1 MSNKS
6 KEKVRA
12 KWANESIEPM
22 LDSGYKQYDLLVAL
36 NWYNSMVD
44 AKTITK
50 YLNTYLKSTN
60 SKKTLTSRVSQ
71 QTAGGVCR
79 LLARDQGDYRLQE
92 YMDNWVLRLDDKVSP
107 KDITSSSSKKVLTIQ
122 QLTAIKLNEY
132 ITELDNAFENF
143 LTSGFKM
150 KYSST
155 NALGRMNVKSSYTK
169 DIIKW
174 AVSVR
179 EEFIESKT
187 DKDMKEGYSNYTNT
201 EKNKVIKF
209 FDTMIEEV
217 SLYGIAVKPVRKKKI
232 VPATKIVEKLKYLD
246 LFPELSLKSINP
258 VNLIDAKEVW
268 LYNTATK
275 MLTYYTSDGGMTIS
289 GTSIK
294 GFDSSEQRRLRKP
307 NNQLKEII
315 KLRKGLWIKK
325 FKSMAKTVT
334 TSGTGR
340 VNASTII
347 LKAFT

>member
-1 MSNKS
+1 MSKA
-6 KEKVRA
+6 KVRA

-22 LDSGYKQYDLLVAL
+22 LVSGYKQYELLAAL
-36 NWYNSMVD
+36 NWYNTMTDS
-44 AKTITK
+44 KTITK
-50 YLNTYLKSTN
+50 YLNTYLKSIKSN
-60 SKKTLTSRVSQ
+60 KSLTSKVSQ

-92 YMDNWVLRLDDKVSP
+92 YMDNFVDRLEVKVV
-107 KDITSSSSKKVLTIQ
+107 TSTVSTKKVLTIQ

-132 ITELDNAFENF
+132 ITEMDNAFENF
-143 LTSGFKM
+143 LDSGFKM
-150 KYSST
+150 KYSAT

-169 DIIKW
+169 DIIVW

-179 EEFIESKT
+179 DEFIVSKT

-217 SLYGIAVKPVRKKKI
+217 SAYGIAVKPVRKKKI

-246 LFPELSLKSINP
+246 LFPELSIKSINP
-258 VNLIDAKEVW
+258 VNMIDAKEIW

-275 MLTYYTSDGGMTIS
+275 MLTYYTSDGGMTIV
-289 GTSIK
+289 GTTIK

-307 NNQLKEII
+307 DKQLKELI
-315 KLRKGLWIKK
+315 KSRKGQWIKK

-334 TSGTGR
+334 TTGTGR
-340 VNASTII
+340 VNTSTII